1 MDEHVQIVNYFLGDF
16 VRAARPRGVIHVG
29 AHEGQEV
36 ESYLAC
42 GFRKILLI
50 EANPE
55 LAAGLHARFRDRPE
69 IAVHTFAAADVDG
82 ELALHIHTSR
92 SGSVE
97 PASILELKDFKK
109 YVTTLHTPRTVA
121 VRGRRL
127 DSFVAEERIDLAD
140 YNLLTV
146 DVQGAELKVFAG
158 AGGVLAAMQ
167 GVLSEVNVIE
177 MYDGGAVEPQIV
189 EFLAGAGF
197 RRAKA
202 TYHELYNERE
212 RRPAWGE
219 VLFLRSDL
227 A

>member
-1 MDEHVQIVNYFLGDF
+1 MDEHAEIVNYFLGDF
-16 VRAARPRGVIHVG
+16 ARATRPRGVIHVG

-36 ESYLAC
+36 EAYLAC
-42 GFRKILLI
+42 GFRRILLI

-55 LAAGLHARFRDRPE
+55 LVDGLRARFRDRPE
-69 IAVHTFAAADVDG
+69 VQVHGFAAADVDG

-97 PASILELKDFKK
+97 PASILELKEFKR
-109 YVTTLHTPRTVA
+109 YVTTLHTPRTLP

-127 DSFVAEERIDLAD
+127 DSFIAEERIDLAD

-189 EFLAGAGF
+189 KFLAGAGF

-202 TYHELYNERE
+202 TYHELYNEHE

>member
-1 MDEHVQIVNYFLGDF
+1 VDEHVEVVNYFLGDF
-16 VRAARPRGVIHVG
+16 ARATRPRGVIHVG

-55 LAAGLHARFRDRPE
+55 IAAGLRARFHGRPE
-69 IAVHTFAAADVDG
+69 VAVHAFAAADVDA
-82 ELALHIHTSR
+82 ELTLHVHTSR

-97 PASILELKDFKK
+97 PASLLELKDFKK
-109 YVTTLHTPRTVA
+109 YVTTLHTPRTVQ

-127 DSFVAEERIDLAD
+127 DSFVAEEGIALAD

-158 AGGVLAAMQ
+158 ARGVLAAMH

-189 EFLAGAGF
+189 EFLARAGF

-202 TYHELYNERE
+202 TYHELYNEAE
-212 RRPAWGE
+212 RRPAWRE
-219 VLFLRSDL
+219 VLFLRADP

>member
-1 MDEHVQIVNYFLGDF
+1 MDEHVEIVNYFLGDF
-16 VRAARPRGVIHVG
+16 ARATRPRGVIHVG
-29 AHEGQEV
+29 AHQGEEV
-36 ESYLAC
+36 ESYLAW
-42 GFRKILLI
+42 GFRKIVLI

-55 LAAGLHARFRDRPE
+55 LAAGLRRRFGDRPE
-69 IAVHTFAAADVDG
+69 ITVHGFAAADVDG
-82 ELALHIHTSR
+82 ELPLHIHTSR

-121 VRGRRL
+121 VRARRL
-127 DSFVAEERIDLAD
+127 DSFIAEERIDLAD

-146 DVQGAELKVFAG
+146 DVQGAELQVFAG

-202 TYHELYNERE
+202 TYHELYNQHE
-212 RRPAWGE
+212 RRSAWGE